1 LKSDYEI
8 LYIETIDKTVKL
20 SPQACAAWEDHEA
33 IAKALIDAG
42 AEKDDDWMIL

>member
-1 LKSDYEI
+1 M
-8 LYIETIDKTVKL
+8 